1 MKRSTIITLL
11 LFLFLACQEK
21 NIIKKDNFSYSVT
34 VSAPEEY
41 PVEVHEGWLLD
52 KDRKMICGI
61 PKAGM
66 AKGGFQFDGAAAAQ
80 GGFSIPYHINLT
92 YVAYAEKKFYS
103 VEADLPAD
111 KIRAAFQKGFL
122 VEKVM
127 SGSEKIDL
135 VHSTYD
141 KFTVA
146 LAPGGVVVVFLG
158 GSSRTEICRLQAK
171 EIFVDRND
179 FYDNPHER
187 TQQGFFDELFR
198 ISVSDSIK
206 TQIEQNG
213 IPYGLWDQY
222 LKKYNY
228 RFTFQPYDDNDVI
241 VTETDHY
248 YNGEV
253 TTFLQPEEIA
263 KKEYKNL
270 SIPYNIKFYFKKYFT
285 EIEFNDTEMFNV
297 FDELQSKHPGKPMDI
312 LVVPTFMYNDFKLS
326 VKCEDEIVPLTN
338 FKVKGI
344 WGG

>member
-1 MKRSTIITLL
+1 MNNQSEE
-11 LFLFLACQEK
+11 FP
-21 NIIKKDNFSYSVT
+21 YSVT

-52 KDRKMICGI
+52 KDKKMICGM

-66 AKGGFQFDGAAAAQ
+66 AKGGFQFDGAAAGQ
-80 GGFSIPYHINLT
+80 GGSSIPYHINLT

-111 KIRAAFQKGFL
+111 KIRAAFRKGFL
-122 VEKVM
+122 VEKVT
-127 SGSEKIDL
+127 SGIEKIDL
-135 VHSTYD
+135 IHSTYD

-158 GSSRTEICRLQAK
+158 GSDRIEICRLQAK
-171 EIFVDRND
+171 ETYVKVDD
-179 FYDNPHER
+179 FYQNADNENEE
-187 TQQGFFDELFR
+187 QFFNSWFKIAIADN
-198 ISVSDSIK
+198 IQ
-206 TQIEQNG
+206 TQIKQNG
-213 IPYGLWDQY
+213 IPYSLWDQY
-222 LKKYNY
+222 LKRYNY
-228 RFTFQPYDDNDVI
+228 RFTFQPYDENDVI
-241 VTETDHY
+241 VTETDRY

-253 TTFLQPEEIA
+253 TGFLQPEEIA

-285 EIEFNDTEMFNV
+285 EIEFNDTEMLNV
-297 FDELQSKHPGKPMDI
+297 FDELQNKHPGKPMDI

-326 VKCEDEIVPLTN
+326 VKCEDEIVPLTKY
-338 FKVKGI
+338 KVKGV